1 MEPPVASRPLRSGD
15 FALAGAIVVLAAAI
29 SPIGIRLA
37 TGRLDLN
44 PRVLIVSLVFD
55 AFLLVLAAAVLSRG
69 RIQILLFYVLF
80 LTSPLVLLAAL
91 EVAAIGVH
99 LADRIAPVEDLS
111 TLANTNWPPYFMS
124 AGRKV
129 AKDGLQLYQPW
140 RNDDIVIND
149 LGLRTAPPTRKA
161 PGEWRV
167 AITGGSVTFGWRLR
181 DVDTIPVK
189 VQQLLRG
196 RGLSKVTVYNFGI
209 DSLVLA
215 EEAEVLKRFRDIY
228 GIDQVVFLTGAND
241 VTTSYMGVVAPPG
254 GVAGLAAGV
263 SEFELLKAAGRL
275 KALMSAPSADL
286 PSGLDN
292 LVADLA
298 RGNSLHDGLITA
310 DALCRASALDCDF
323 VLQPALLLR
332 KTPVGP
338 EIRLART
345 IRQAYP
351 RYENAFRT
359 MYRTAKSAGLQVHD
373 STDVFDGSAEPYFID
388 AVHLNEAGSRLLAE
402 RVAAI
407 IAAGFRA
414 PTLDAGNHH

>member
-1 MEPPVASRPLRSGD
+1 
-15 FALAGAIVVLAAAI
+15 
-29 SPIGIRLA
+29 
-37 TGRLDLN
+37 
-44 PRVLIVSLVFD
+44 
-55 AFLLVLAAAVLSRG
+55 
-69 RIQILLFYVLF
+69 
-80 LTSPLVLLAAL
+80 
-91 EVAAIGVH
+91 
-99 LADRIAPVEDLS
+99 
-111 TLANTNWPPYFMS
+111 
-124 AGRKV
+124 
-129 AKDGLQLYQPW
+129 
-140 RNDDIVIND
+140 
-149 LGLRTAPPTRKA
+149 
-161 PGEWRV
+161 
-167 AITGGSVTFGWRLR
+167 
-181 DVDTIPVK
+181 
-189 VQQLLRG
+189 
-196 RGLSKVTVYNFGI
+196 VTVYNFGI

-228 GIDQVVFLTGAND
+228 GIDQVMFLTGAND

-254 GVAGLAAGV
+254 GVGGLAAGV